1 MNYLKSLPTPNDEEL
16 EKLEPLNLL
25 AIYIGENKLSDI
37 PEWIFKYTPKL
48 FSLDIS
54 NNQLKKLPDT
64 ICLCKKLNRLHA
76 NGNQLDEKIVKLLQ
90 PLNNLKSLYVSD
102 NLLDEDAIKELEIK
116 TKECIG
122 KNEKVDPRVGEA
134 EMIGVRPTFED
145 ALMVSTEI
153 NQNKNQHLFGIFD
166 GHGGSDAAQ
175 MAAELIPKHFASQL
189 QQLSQENKTEE
200 DIKQLIKKVFND
212 VDKAILEKMESLK
225 RMREGCTASI
235 VFVDS
240 TTIYCANIGDSRVI
254 LCSENEAKQLSL
266 DHRPSNRDEHKRIRY
281 TLTI

>member
-1 MNYLKSLPTPNDEEL
+1 
-16 EKLEPLNLL
+16 
-25 AIYIGENKLSDI
+25 
-37 PEWIFKYTPKL
+37 
-48 FSLDIS
+48 
-54 NNQLKKLPDT
+54 
-64 ICLCKKLNRLHA
+64 
-76 NGNQLDEKIVKLLQ
+76 
-90 PLNNLKSLYVSD
+90 
-102 NLLDEDAIKELEIK
+102 
-116 TKECIG
+116 
-122 KNEKVDPRVGEA
+122 
-134 EMIGVRPTFED
+134 
-145 ALMVSTEI
+145 
-153 NQNKNQHLFGIFD
+153 QNKNQHLFGIFD